1 MAKVFNVT
9 ADCKPEAHYMVD
21 MKKRLE
27 EIKGMVDA
35 GKYFTINRARQYG
48 KTTTLRALHRYLQ
61 NDYYVILMD
70 FQTISD
76 AKFKSEN
83 SFSATFAKLFSKG
96 LRKNPLNST
105 ESFGDALERMEQDAR
120 LPGFELPE
128 LFESLTEICKNADK
142 SIVLLVDEVDSATN
156 NQVFLDFL
164 AQLRACYID
173 RDVQPCFLSV
183 VLAGVYDIKNLRGK
197 LRPGEEHKVNSP
209 WNIAADFDISMSFD
223 RDGIAGMLREYEED
237 FHTGMDVGAMAG
249 LLWDY
254 TRGYPFLVSRL
265 CKLMDEE
272 IGGGSESKSA
282 AWTKEGFLEA
292 VRMVLAEKN
301 TLFESLIGKLSEYP
315 ELNSMLRALL
325 FEGKSFVYNPDDSA
339 VDMASI
345 FGFVKNDRG
354 SVMIANRIFEMRLY
368 NFYLS
373 GARMQELDIHKASLE
388 DRSQFIA
395 DGHLDMRRILE
406 KFVQHFHELY
416 GDSDERFVEEEGRKF
431 FLLYL
436 RPIINGTGNYYI
448 EARTRSLRRTDVI
461 VDYRGER
468 YVIEMKIWHGAEYNR
483 RGEEQLLGY
492 LEDYQLKRGYMLS
505 FNFNQKKQIGIRE
518 VRLGDKVLI
527 EAIV

>member
-1 MAKVFNVT
+1 M
-9 ADCKPEAHYMVD
+9 
-21 MKKRLE
+21 
-27 EIKGMVDA
+27 
-35 GKYFTINRARQYG
+35 
-48 KTTTLRALHRYLQ
+48 
-61 NDYYVILMD
+61 
-70 FQTISD
+70 
-76 AKFKSEN
+76 
-83 SFSATFAKLFSKG
+83 
-96 LRKNPLNST
+96 
-105 ESFGDALERMEQDAR
+105 
-120 LPGFELPE
+120 
-128 LFESLTEICKNADK
+128 
-142 SIVLLVDEVDSATN
+142 
-156 NQVFLDFL
+156 
-164 AQLRACYID
+164 
-173 RDVQPCFLSV
+173 
-183 VLAGVYDIKNLRGK
+183 
-197 LRPGEEHKVNSP
+197 NSP

-223 RDGIAGMLREYEED
+223 KDGIAGMLREYEED

-292 VRMVLAEKN
+292 VSMILAEKN
-301 TLFESLIGKLSEYP
+301 TLFESLIGKLSEYQ

-339 VDMASI
+339 VDMASM

-373 GARMQELDIHKASLE
+373 GARLQELDIT
-388 DRSQFIA
+388 
-395 DGHLDMRRILE
+395 RR
-406 KFVQHFHELY
+406 
-416 GDSDERFVEEEGRKF
+416 
-431 FLLYL
+431 

-448 EARTRSLRRTDVI
+448 EARTRSLRRTDII

-483 RGEEQLLGY
+483 RGEEQRLGY